1 MIVDYS
7 LDQLVLKPASRT
19 QELESRKRSSVE
31 WAKWLTLE
39 EYLRRDEEAETQDHA
54 KDGRLTTWVLVPTT
68 DPETLDF
75 MCACETYQRSVLV
88 LPANKT
94 KSVPATG
101 YGIASVFTPARFR
114 RKGYAT
120 HMMSLLHFA
129 IGEPKGLPM
138 FPAIWGTPPA
148 RCNRPGTVS
157 VLYSDV
163 GEFYERCA
171 PGEGVGW
178 TIASP
183 TTTEWVV
190 EIGGNSPNVLS
201 EVELLSRD
209 QAIETTGADADLF
222 KRDLESQGPSSRI
235 HYAFQTTKE
244 WCRFQMYRADEHPL
258 YLHSPPKIW
267 GVRMQHQGETH
278 FIVWEYESAPKRKL
292 IVVNLRASPETF
304 PHLFEA
310 IKSVGQAEKHDIIE
324 AWNLDA
330 SLLPL
335 ADKLGGRTYERT
347 EHLPAMKWYG
357 EKGDVV
363 WFGNNK

>member
-1 MIVDYS
+1 M
-7 LDQLVLKPASRT
+7 
-19 QELESRKRSSVE
+19 
-31 WAKWLTLE
+31 
-39 EYLRRDEEAETQDHA
+39 RD
-54 KDGRLTTWVLVPTT
+54 
-68 DPETLDF
+68 
-75 MCACETYQRSVLV
+75 RSVLV